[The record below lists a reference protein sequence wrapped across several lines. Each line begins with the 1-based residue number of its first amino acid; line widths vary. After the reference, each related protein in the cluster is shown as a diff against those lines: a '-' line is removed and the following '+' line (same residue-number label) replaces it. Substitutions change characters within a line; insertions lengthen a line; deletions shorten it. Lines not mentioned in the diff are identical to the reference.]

1 MVDLK
6 KSNAP
11 LTTITRDIRQID
23 AKTGNIYE
31 AIMIIAARAT
41 QIGVDLKKEL
51 NEKLDEFAANA
62 ENLEEVF
69 ENKEQIEFPVFMKNS
84 PNLRP
89 SLSRNGWTTVFISV
103 TQEKVPRIKRLF
115 LKKNKKVVAAV

>member
-51 NEKLDEFAANA
+51 NEKLAQIQIYGARYNA
-62 ENLEEVF
+62 
-69 ENKEQIEFPVFMKNS
+69 Q
-84 PNLRP
+84 
-89 SLSRNGWTTVFISV
+89 
-103 TQEKVPRIKRLF
+103 QESMVEK
-115 LKKNKKVVAAV
+115 

>member
-69 ENKEQIEFPVFMKNS
+69 ENKEQIEVSRFMKNS
-84 PNLRP
+84 PNLRL
-89 SLSRNGWTTVFISV
+89 SLSRSGWTTVFISV

>member
-23 AKTGNIYE
+23 TKTGNIYE

-69 ENKEQIEFPVFMKNS
+69 ENKEQIEFSRFYEKLPKPTAIAVQEWLDDRIYFRCAGKGTQDQAA
-84 PNLRP
+84 
-89 SLSRNGWTTVFISV
+89 LS
-103 TQEKVPRIKRLF
+103 EKK
-115 LKKNKKVVAAV
+115 

>member
-41 QIGVDLKKEL
+41 QIGVDQKEL

-69 ENKEQIEFPVFMKNS
+69 ENKEQIEVSRFYEKLPKPTAIAIQEWLDDRIYFRHAGKGAQDQTA
-84 PNLRP
+84 
-89 SLSRNGWTTVFISV
+89 LS
-103 TQEKVPRIKRLF
+103 EKK
-115 LKKNKKVVAAV
+115 